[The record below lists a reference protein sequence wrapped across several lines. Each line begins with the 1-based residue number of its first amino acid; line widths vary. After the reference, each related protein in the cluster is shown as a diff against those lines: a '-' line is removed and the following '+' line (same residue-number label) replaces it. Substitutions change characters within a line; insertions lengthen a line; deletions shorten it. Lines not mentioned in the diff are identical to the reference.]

1 MLLKITTKVVSVC
14 EIKEPKDIGSH
25 LAICRSSY
33 CWNPLTASLPSDT
46 QLHSSSQSPKTVDLA
61 FRKPYFSDIFIWNRM
76 SIPETSHVNRFQ
88 SPWPTTI
95 YPIFKDS
102 YSVIAESFILKLSL
116 FATLLTKMRF
126 LIFSSLV
133 YLETL
138 VSFSILN

>member
-1 MLLKITTKVVSVC
+1 MW
-14 EIKEPKDIGSH
+14 IGF
-25 LAICRSSY
+25 
-33 CWNPLTASLPSDT
+33 
-46 QLHSSSQSPKTVDLA
+46 SPHDL
-61 FRKPYFSDIFIWNRM
+61 
-76 SIPETSHVNRFQ
+76 
-88 SPWPTTI
+88 TI

-138 VSFSILN
+138 VSFSIFN